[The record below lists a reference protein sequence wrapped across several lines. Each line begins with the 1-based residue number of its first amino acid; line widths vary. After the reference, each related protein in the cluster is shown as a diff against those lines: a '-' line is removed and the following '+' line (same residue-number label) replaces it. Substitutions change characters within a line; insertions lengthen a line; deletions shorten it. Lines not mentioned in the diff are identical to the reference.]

1 MNDLTKAIIYFLL
14 FANFVLLILITINF
28 NSSESSIIAQFE
40 NFMVEDMTV
49 SKAHTETI
57 HNQKEGL
64 KDSLGCISTEPE
76 FVINPDY
83 SIREGTIFVSVASYR
98 DDECS
103 TTIRDLFEKAA
114 NPDRVFVGAV
124 EQNKPGEEKESC
136 VYNCPGCKERL
147 AKGQIRIQHFKDSE
161 ARGPSFARWAATKL
175 WEGEEYFMQID
186 SHMHMEQNWDED
198 LITQMKELGDPKGI
212 LSSYPPTKDQMDMFK
227 KQNFSQTVAN
237 CSGGFNDGMFQSG
250 AAIVPSLK
258 NGKYRRIPF
267 IAAGFLFAP
276 FTLLYDVPFDPYSSA
291 FVFFCE
297 EALMSMFYFCAGY
310 NIYAPRKH
318 VLDHNYG
325 RPTKPKFFSNQI
337 WGQCKDRA
345 HTRAKYQMGLG
356 KLEDVHEDFRK
367 DIDKYYVNRER
378 TPQEFLEFI
387 QFDAKEKKVKA
398 NFCG

>member
-1 MNDLTKAIIYFLL
+1 MNDWIKTLIYFFL
-14 FANFVLLILITINF
+14 FANIILAILITINF
-28 NSSESSIIAQFE
+28 GYSQPSIIKSFE
-40 NFMVEDMTV
+40 TFLVENMVV
-49 SKAHTETI
+49 SSAHTEVH

-64 KDSLGCISTEPE
+64 KDETGCISTEPE
-76 FVINPDY
+76 FVLNPGQ
-83 SIREGTIFVSVASYR
+83 SIKPGTIFVSVASYR

-103 TTIRDLFEKAA
+103 TTIKDLFEKASD
-114 NPDRVFVGAV
+114 PDRIYVGAV

-136 VYNCPGCKERL
+136 IYNCPQCKERVE
-147 AKGQIRIQHFKDSE
+147 KGQIRIQHFKDSE

-186 SHMHMEQNWDED
+186 SHMHMEQDWDKD
-198 LITQMKELGDPKGI
+198 LINQWQEVQDPKAI

-227 KQNFSQTVAN
+227 KQNFTQTVAN

-250 AAIVPSLK
+250 AAIVSSLK
-258 NGKYRRIPF
+258 DGKYRRIPF

-276 FTLLYDVPFDPYSSA
+276 YTLLYDVPFDPYSSS

-325 RPTKPKFFSNQI
+325 RPSKPKFFSNAI
-337 WGQCKDRA
+337 WGTCKDRA

-378 TPQEFLEFI
+378 TPADYLKFI
-387 QFDAKEKKVKA
+387 QFDPVQKKVKA
-398 NFCG
+398 NFCT